1 MKIKNKVMILK
12 YIKYLSI
19 IVMSIFYINVG
30 IKHFTD
36 PYWFLHIIPP
46 FLERV
51 GLELVYIS
59 GFFEILFGLML
70 IIPKTRQLASFGL
83 ILLLIA
89 VYPANLYLAFYEEP
103 QKLIGISAFSASWIR
118 LPIQFI
124 FLWLAYWHSKD

>member
-1 MKIKNKVMILK
+1 MNLNKAKILK
-12 YIKYLSI
+12 YVKYLSI
-19 IVMSIFYINVG
+19 LVMTFFYINVG

-36 PYWFLHIIPP
+36 PNWFLHIIPP
-46 FLERV
+46 ILSSF

-59 GFFEILFGLML
+59 GFFEILFGAML
-70 IIPKTRQLASFGL
+70 IFPVSRKLAAVGL

-89 VYPANLYLAFYEEP
+89 VYPANLYLAFYDEP

-124 FLWLAYWHSKD
+124 FLGLAYWHYKN

>member
-1 MKIKNKVMILK
+1 MLR

-19 IVMSIFYINVG
+19 FVMSFFYIYVG
-30 IKHFTD
+30 IKHFID
-36 PYWFLHIIPP
+36 PNWFLYIIPP
-46 FLERV
+46 FLSFI

-59 GFFEILFGLML
+59 GFFEIILGILL
-70 IIPKTRQLASFGL
+70 LYPQSRQMASYGL

-103 QKLIGISAFSASWIR
+103 QKLMGISSFAASCGR

-124 FLWLAYWHSKD
+124 FLGLAYWHSKD

>member
-1 MKIKNKVMILK
+1 MKIKNKAIIVK

-30 IKHFTD
+30 IKHFVD
-36 PYWFLHIIPP
+36 PNWFLHIIPP
-46 FLERV
+46 FLEPI

-70 IIPKTRQLASFGL
+70 IIPKTRQLASYGL

-89 VYPANLYLAFYEEP
+89 VYPANLYLAFYEKP
-103 QKLIGISAFSASWIR
+103 QQLIGISAFAASWIR

-124 FLWLAYWHSKD
+124 FLGLAYWHSKD